1 MISEE
6 KLIKALI
13 KGRYECYVRKNSS
26 YNPYTKSELY
36 DWDFKLETDDLIF
49 TDSYRGFNPYSG
61 VEYVYEKDKNI
72 PVWSCDYVGYVNQ
85 DVKVSTE
92 EIYKFLKEARGN
104 QLKNCQDNLF
114 SNYIYE
120 NGMFKYEAFFQGD
133 INSLMQTENFYY
145 KNLLIAQQMTAGRL
159 KCSNA

>member
-13 KGRYECYVRKNSS
+13 KSRYECYVKKNSS
-26 YNPYTKSELY
+26 YNPYTKSKLY
-36 DWDFKLETDDLIF
+36 DWEFKLKIDDMTF

-61 VEYVYEKDKNI
+61 VEYVYEKDNNI

-85 DVKVSTE
+85 DAKVSSD

-104 QLKNCQDNLF
+104 HLMNCKGNLF
-114 SNYIYE
+114 SNYTYE
-120 NGMFKYEAFFQGD
+120 DEMFRYKALFQGD
-133 INSLMQTENFYY
+133 INSILQIENFYF
-145 KNLLIAQQMTAGRL
+145 KSLLVAQQITAGRYRR
-159 KCSNA
+159 